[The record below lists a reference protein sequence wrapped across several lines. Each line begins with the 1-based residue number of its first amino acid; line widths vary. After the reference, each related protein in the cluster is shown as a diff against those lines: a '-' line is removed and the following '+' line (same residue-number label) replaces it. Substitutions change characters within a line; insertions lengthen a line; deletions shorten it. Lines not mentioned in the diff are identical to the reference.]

1 LTPYGTSGGITGFL
15 GLVKSSGGMIQSKTL
30 PGFSG
35 GITGFL
41 GLVKSSGGMIQS
53 KTLPGFSGG
62 ITGSRGL
69 VKSSGG
75 RIIAD
80 IGFPSFQGKIA
91 CDGWKI
97 TLVVEKSKILLFAL
111 PLLSTELSLVN
122 IVSRY
127 L

>member
-1 LTPYGTSGGITGFL
+1 MILPAFSVFSRTIAKRTLETSTPYGTSGGITGFL

-30 PGFSG
+30 LGFSG

-41 GLVKSSGGMIQS
+41 
-53 KTLPGFSGG
+53 
-62 ITGSRGL
+62 GL

-111 PLLSTELSLVN
+111 PLISTELSLVN